1 MPICDIIMITAAVL
15 YLLEWFGIGRE
26 ELLSLLE
33 KGVKKVERKVKELGL
48 SSDMI
53 LIYA

>member
-1 MPICDIIMITAAVL
+1 MLEIITTTAAVL

-33 KGVKKVERKVKELGL
+33 KGVEIVERKVKQFGL
-48 SSDMI
+48 SLDII
-53 LIYA
+53 LICA